1 MTARFYDRV
10 FSSLRFEMIFRLA
23 KRDAGTLLQMPQH
36 FAWKIDMT
44 IQTSADGRST
54 ERKLAQ
60 SLDRFLGAF
69 FGVNNL
75 LRIAGKFLTEAYRCR
90 VHQVGPA
97 DLDDLPK
104 LLRFGFD
111 RGMQFFQSRN
121 ETVFQ
126 LLRCADMDRRRN
138 HVVARLSHV
147 DVIVRMDRFA

>member
-1 MTARFYDRV
+1 MTTRFNDRV
-10 FSSLRFEMIFRLA
+10 FSPLRFEMIFRLA
-23 KRDAGTLLQMPQH
+23 KRDASTLLQMPQH

-75 LRIAGKFLTEAYRCR
+75 LGVAGKFLTEAHRCR

-97 DLDDLPK
+97 ALDDVSEF
-104 LLRFGFD
+104 LRFGFD

-121 ETVFQ
+121 ET
-126 LLRCADMDRRRN
+126 
-138 HVVARLSHV
+138 
-147 DVIVRMDRFA
+147 

>member
-10 FSSLRFEMIFRLA
+10 FSPLRFEMVFRLT
-23 KRDAGTLLQMPQH
+23 KRDASTLLQMPQH

-44 IQTSADGRST
+44 IQTCAHGRST

-60 SLDRFLGAF
+60 SLDRFLRAF

-75 LRIAGKFLTEAYRCR
+75 LRIAGKFLAEPHRR
-90 VHQVGPA
+90 RIHQVGPA

-104 LLRFGFD
+104 FLRLGAD
-111 RGMQFFQSRN
+111 HGMQFFQSRD

-126 LLRCADMDRRRN
+126 LL
-138 HVVARLSHV
+138 
-147 DVIVRMDRFA
+147 

>member
-10 FSSLRFEMIFRLA
+10 FSPLRFKMVFRLT
-23 KRDAGTLLQMPQH
+23 KRDASTLLQMPQH

-75 LRIAGKFLTEAYRCR
+75 LRIAGKFLTEAHRCR

-104 LLRFGFD
+104 FLRLGFD

-121 ETVFQ
+121 ETVFS
-126 LLRCADMDRRRN
+126 LLRCAAIDRRRI
-138 HVVARLSHV
+138 HVVARLSSVVGIARV
-147 DVIVRMDRFA
+147 D